1 MIFTEGTEV
10 VYKTISGVVSFACD
24 KSISILISK
33 GKHPSQD
40 VCVVVHQSDFN
51 QVVFADGK

>member
-1 MIFTEGTEV
+1 MIFAKGTAV
-10 VYKTISGVVSFACD
+10 AYKNVSGVVSFACD
-24 KSISILISK
+24 KSMSILISK

-51 QVVFADGK
+51 KVVFIDGK